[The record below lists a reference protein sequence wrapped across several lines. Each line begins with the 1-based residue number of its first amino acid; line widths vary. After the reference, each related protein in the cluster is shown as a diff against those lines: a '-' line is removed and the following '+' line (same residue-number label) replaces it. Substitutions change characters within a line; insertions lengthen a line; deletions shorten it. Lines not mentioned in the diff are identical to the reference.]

1 MKYRYQPPHRP
12 APRRGLVTALRTLI
26 TVLLA
31 AAWTLVAAA
40 EPATLRV
47 DYYHTGNADSET
59 FSLHRVV
66 REPLPWPGNPAKP
79 IDTLDLGHFLFQVED
94 PESGEVIYSRGF
106 SSIFQE
112 WQHTGEAREMNRT
125 FHESARFPDPGRPVT
140 LRVLKRNVDQ
150 GFDSLWTAAIDP
162 ADMLVVQAHAPAPA
176 QVLDIS
182 VSGSPADKVDIAILG
197 DGYTADEAGKFAAD
211 ARRLTDYLF
220 SVEPFK
226 RRAGDFNVRAI
237 APPAAQPGTNRPS
250 NGTFRHSPSG
260 TTYDAFRAE
269 RYILAFD
276 NPGFREIVQHLPYEF
291 VFILANS
298 ETYGGGGIYKLYSTV
313 AADSG
318 WANYLF
324 VHEFGHHFAALADE
338 YYTSDAVYEA
348 SGERPEPWEK
358 NVTALHDP
366 AALKWQEL
374 ASPGVAL
381 PTAWPK
387 SEFEAFQQENQARR
401 RELRAENRPE
411 AEMNQLFADEQSFIE
426 RLFAEHPETNAVVGA
441 FEGANYAATGY
452 YRPAMNCM
460 MFTRHDA
467 FCPVCQA
474 AIEEVIDL
482 YTP

>member
-1 MKYRYQPPHRP
+1 MK
-12 APRRGLVTALRTLI
+12 RTVRAVAA
-26 TVLLA
+26 VLLA
-31 AAWTLVAAA
+31 AVSV
-40 EPATLRV
+40 PALADPAGTMRV
-47 DYYHTGNADSET
+47 DYYHGGDADSEM

-66 REPLPWPGNPAKP
+66 LEPLPWPGNASKP
-79 IDTLDLGHFLFQVED
+79 FDTLDLGHFRFQVED
-94 PESGEVIYSRGF
+94 PESGEVLFSRGY

-125 FHESARFPDPGRPVT
+125 FHESVRFPDPGRPVT
-140 LRVLKRNVDQ
+140 LRILKRNADQ
-150 GFDSLWTAAIDP
+150 GFDSLWTTAVDP
-162 ADMLVVQAHAPAPA
+162 DDMLVVRAHAPAPA
-176 QVLDIS
+176 PVLDIH
-182 VSGSPADKVDIAILG
+182 VSGPPSGKVDIAVLG
-197 DGYTADEAGKFAAD
+197 DGYTAAEAGKFEAD
-211 ARRLTDYLF
+211 ARRLTEYLF

-237 APPAAQPGTNRPS
+237 APPAAQAGTNRPS

-298 ETYGGGGIYKLYSTV
+298 ATYGGGGIYKLYSTV

-338 YYTSDAVYEA
+338 YYTSDAVYEESA
-348 SGERPEPWEK
+348 ERPEPWER

-366 AALKWQEL
+366 AKLKWGHL
-374 ASPGVAL
+374 VPDGTAL

-387 SEFEAFQQENQARR
+387 EAFEAYQRNYQSRR
-401 RELRAENRPE
+401 RTIRAENRPE
-411 AEMNQLFADEQSFIE
+411 SEMNALFREEHDFVLS
-426 RLFAEHPETNAVVGA
+426 LFDEHPETNSVIGA

-460 MFTRHDA
+460 MFTRHDV
-467 FCPVCQA
+467 FCRVCSE
-474 AIEEVIDL
+474 AIEAVIDL
-482 YTP
+482 YSD